1 MKRNRI
7 LAIGIALLLAVQL
20 LTPLACAAGTT
31 LKLTAPDKLPDVGQ
45 TFTVT
50 AELTGNTGLA
60 AVQLSLGYDDSVVEC
75 TGIENGALVAGM
87 LAASNPYA
95 TRDGVGAILAAA
107 TTTAVKTDGSLA
119 VFTFRVKAAGD
130 AKLTLADALL
140 SDIDGKALSLS
151 YSLPALIAQGSG
163 SDSGSGSGSDAEKPG
178 ADDKK
183 SDNDKKSEDDK
194 KSEEEQPA
202 DAAQEE
208 VRTGSFR
215 DVTSAHWA
223 FASVER
229 AAEMGLVT
237 GYSNGTFRPDT
248 AVTRAQ
254 FVLMLWRMC
263 GKPAAAK
270 AASFADA
277 SADWYQDALSWAV
290 EKGYVNGL
298 SGTRF
303 GPDAPITRQQAMAI
317 LFRLNG
323 GQSGTELTLTGI
335 YEQTFADSTTIAAWA
350 KDATWWAVYHELVS
364 GVGGQPHRAGG
375 QRVPRTDRGDPA
387 AVCGSIY
394 DNGGSGMKRRM
405 LALLL
410 AVLTLT
416 MLTAAAFAED
426 TEVLGVYNVTGPL
439 TVKNGTKDGGFYAG
453 ADTFELN
460 CTGLTGEY
468 SLVLL
473 LAGDSAVPTEG
484 NIQYIDQ
491 TSVKAG
497 KVTFT
502 LKPKALTEG
511 TYNVYISTTDKALDK
526 VASFK
531 YGEKPEYTLGDV
543 NGDGKVS
550 AYDASM
556 ILQHTVGLI
565 DLAGVAAAD
574 VNKDGKISA
583 YDASMILQ
591 YTVGLITLD

>member
-95 TRDGVGAILAAA
+95 TRGGVGAILAAA

-178 ADDKK
+178 T
-183 SDNDKKSEDDK
+183 DNKKSEDDK
-194 KSEEEQPA
+194 KSEDEDKPEDEEKPA
-202 DAAQEE
+202 DGAQEE
-208 VRTGSFR
+208 VKSGSFR
-215 DVTSAHWA
+215 DVTRGHWA

-229 AAEMGLVT
+229 AAELGLVT
-237 GYSNGTFRPDT
+237 GYSDGTFRPDT
-248 AVTRAQ
+248 PVTRAQ

-298 SGTRF
+298 SDTRF

-364 GVGGQPHRAGG
+364 GVGGSRIAPEANASRA
-375 QRVPRTDRGDPA
+375 QIA
-387 AVCGSIY
+387 AI
-394 DNGGSGMKRRM
+394 
-405 LALLL
+405 LLRY
-410 AVLTLT
+410 ADQYMT
-416 MLTAAAFAED
+416 MEEAA
-426 TEVLGVYNVTGPL
+426 
-439 TVKNGTKDGGFYAG
+439 
-453 ADTFELN
+453 
-460 CTGLTGEY
+460 
-468 SLVLL
+468 
-473 LAGDSAVPTEG
+473 
-484 NIQYIDQ
+484 
-491 TSVKAG
+491 
-497 KVTFT
+497 
-502 LKPKALTEG
+502 
-511 TYNVYISTTDKALDK
+511 
-526 VASFK
+526 
-531 YGEKPEYTLGDV
+531 
-543 NGDGKVS
+543 
-550 AYDASM
+550 
-556 ILQHTVGLI
+556 
-565 DLAGVAAAD
+565 
-574 VNKDGKISA
+574 
-583 YDASMILQ
+583 
-591 YTVGLITLD
+591 

>member
-95 TRDGVGAILAAA
+95 TRGGVGAILAAA

-140 SDIDGKALSLS
+140 SDTDGKALPLS

-178 ADDKK
+178 T
-183 SDNDKKSEDDK
+183 DNKKSEDDK
-194 KSEEEQPA
+194 KSEDEDKPEDEEKPA
-202 DAAQEE
+202 DGAQEE
-208 VRTGSFR
+208 VKSGSFR
-215 DVTSAHWA
+215 DVTSTHWA
-223 FASVER
+223 FAPVER
-229 AAEMGLVT
+229 AAELGLVT
-237 GYSNGTFRPDT
+237 GYSDGTFRPDA

-298 SGTRF
+298 SDTRF

-364 GVGGQPHRAGG
+364 GVGGSRIAPEANASRA
-375 QRVPRTDRGDPA
+375 QIA
-387 AVCGSIY
+387 AI
-394 DNGGSGMKRRM
+394 
-405 LALLL
+405 LLRY
-410 AVLTLT
+410 ADQFMT
-416 MLTAAAFAED
+416 MEEAA
-426 TEVLGVYNVTGPL
+426 
-439 TVKNGTKDGGFYAG
+439 
-453 ADTFELN
+453 
-460 CTGLTGEY
+460 
-468 SLVLL
+468 
-473 LAGDSAVPTEG
+473 
-484 NIQYIDQ
+484 
-491 TSVKAG
+491 
-497 KVTFT
+497 
-502 LKPKALTEG
+502 
-511 TYNVYISTTDKALDK
+511 
-526 VASFK
+526 
-531 YGEKPEYTLGDV
+531 
-543 NGDGKVS
+543 
-550 AYDASM
+550 
-556 ILQHTVGLI
+556 
-565 DLAGVAAAD
+565 
-574 VNKDGKISA
+574 
-583 YDASMILQ
+583 
-591 YTVGLITLD
+591 

>member
-140 SDIDGKALSLS
+140 SDTDGKALPLS

-178 ADDKK
+178 T
-183 SDNDKKSEDDK
+183 DNKKSEDDK
-194 KSEEEQPA
+194 KSEDEDKPEDEEKPA
-202 DAAQEE
+202 DGAQEE
-208 VRTGSFR
+208 VKSGSFR
-215 DVTSAHWA
+215 DVTRGHWA

-229 AAEMGLVT
+229 AAELGLVT
-237 GYSNGTFRPDT
+237 GYSDGTFRPDT
-248 AVTRAQ
+248 HVTRAQ

-298 SGTRF
+298 SDTRF

-335 YEQTFADSTTIAAWA
+335 YEQTFADSTTIASWA

-364 GVGGQPHRAGG
+364 GVGGSRIAPEANASRA
-375 QRVPRTDRGDPA
+375 QIA
-387 AVCGSIY
+387 AI
-394 DNGGSGMKRRM
+394 
-405 LALLL
+405 LLRY
-410 AVLTLT
+410 ADQFMT
-416 MLTAAAFAED
+416 MEEAA
-426 TEVLGVYNVTGPL
+426 
-439 TVKNGTKDGGFYAG
+439 
-453 ADTFELN
+453 
-460 CTGLTGEY
+460 
-468 SLVLL
+468 
-473 LAGDSAVPTEG
+473 
-484 NIQYIDQ
+484 
-491 TSVKAG
+491 
-497 KVTFT
+497 
-502 LKPKALTEG
+502 
-511 TYNVYISTTDKALDK
+511 
-526 VASFK
+526 
-531 YGEKPEYTLGDV
+531 
-543 NGDGKVS
+543 
-550 AYDASM
+550 
-556 ILQHTVGLI
+556 
-565 DLAGVAAAD
+565 
-574 VNKDGKISA
+574 
-583 YDASMILQ
+583 
-591 YTVGLITLD
+591 

>member
-75 TGIENGALVAGM
+75 TGIENGALIAGM

-95 TRDGVGAILAAA
+95 TRGGVGAILAAA

-178 ADDKK
+178 T
-183 SDNDKKSEDDK
+183 DNKKSEDDK
-194 KSEEEQPA
+194 KSEDEDKPEDEEKPA
-202 DAAQEE
+202 DGAQEE
-208 VRTGSFR
+208 VKSGSFR

-229 AAEMGLVT
+229 AAELGLVT
-237 GYSNGTFRPDT
+237 GYSDGTFRPDT
-248 AVTRAQ
+248 PVTRAQ

-290 EKGYVNGL
+290 ENGYVNGL
-298 SGTRF
+298 SDTRF
-303 GPDAPITRQQAMAI
+303 GPDAPITRQQATAI

-335 YEQTFADSTTIAAWA
+335 YEQTFADSTTIASWA

-364 GVGGQPHRAGG
+364 GVGGSRIAPEANASRA
-375 QRVPRTDRGDPA
+375 QIA
-387 AVCGSIY
+387 AI
-394 DNGGSGMKRRM
+394 
-405 LALLL
+405 LLRY
-410 AVLTLT
+410 ADQFMT
-416 MLTAAAFAED
+416 MEEAA
-426 TEVLGVYNVTGPL
+426 
-439 TVKNGTKDGGFYAG
+439 
-453 ADTFELN
+453 
-460 CTGLTGEY
+460 
-468 SLVLL
+468 
-473 LAGDSAVPTEG
+473 
-484 NIQYIDQ
+484 
-491 TSVKAG
+491 
-497 KVTFT
+497 
-502 LKPKALTEG
+502 
-511 TYNVYISTTDKALDK
+511 
-526 VASFK
+526 
-531 YGEKPEYTLGDV
+531 
-543 NGDGKVS
+543 
-550 AYDASM
+550 
-556 ILQHTVGLI
+556 
-565 DLAGVAAAD
+565 
-574 VNKDGKISA
+574 
-583 YDASMILQ
+583 
-591 YTVGLITLD
+591 

>member
-20 LTPLACAAGTT
+20 LTPLACAAGAT

-140 SDIDGKALSLS
+140 SDIDGKALPLS

-178 ADDKK
+178 T
-183 SDNDKKSEDDK
+183 DNKKSEDDK
-194 KSEEEQPA
+194 KSEDEDKPEDEEKPA
-202 DAAQEE
+202 DGAQEE
-208 VRTGSFR
+208 VKSGSFR

-229 AAEMGLVT
+229 AAELGLVT
-237 GYSNGTFRPDT
+237 GYSDGTFRPDA

-290 EKGYVNGL
+290 ENGYVNGL
-298 SGTRF
+298 SDTRF

-335 YEQTFADSTTIAAWA
+335 YEQTFADSTTIASWA

-364 GVGGQPHRAGG
+364 GVGGSRIAPEANASRA
-375 QRVPRTDRGDPA
+375 QIA
-387 AVCGSIY
+387 AI
-394 DNGGSGMKRRM
+394 
-405 LALLL
+405 LLRY
-410 AVLTLT
+410 ADQFMT
-416 MLTAAAFAED
+416 MEEAA
-426 TEVLGVYNVTGPL
+426 
-439 TVKNGTKDGGFYAG
+439 
-453 ADTFELN
+453 
-460 CTGLTGEY
+460 
-468 SLVLL
+468 
-473 LAGDSAVPTEG
+473 
-484 NIQYIDQ
+484 
-491 TSVKAG
+491 
-497 KVTFT
+497 
-502 LKPKALTEG
+502 
-511 TYNVYISTTDKALDK
+511 
-526 VASFK
+526 
-531 YGEKPEYTLGDV
+531 
-543 NGDGKVS
+543 
-550 AYDASM
+550 
-556 ILQHTVGLI
+556 
-565 DLAGVAAAD
+565 
-574 VNKDGKISA
+574 
-583 YDASMILQ
+583 
-591 YTVGLITLD
+591 

>member
-140 SDIDGKALSLS
+140 SDIDGKALPLS

-178 ADDKK
+178 T
-183 SDNDKKSEDDK
+183 DNKKSEDDK
-194 KSEEEQPA
+194 KSEDEDKPEDEEKPA
-202 DAAQEE
+202 DGAQEE
-208 VRTGSFR
+208 VKSGSFR
-215 DVTSAHWA
+215 DVTSTHWA
-223 FASVER
+223 FDSVER
-229 AAEMGLVT
+229 AAELGLVT
-237 GYSNGTFRPDT
+237 GYSDGTFRPDT
-248 AVTRAQ
+248 PVTRAQ

-298 SGTRF
+298 SDTRF

-335 YEQTFADSTTIAAWA
+335 YEQTFADSTTIASWA

-364 GVGGQPHRAGG
+364 GVGGSRIAPEANASRA
-375 QRVPRTDRGDPA
+375 QIA
-387 AVCGSIY
+387 AI
-394 DNGGSGMKRRM
+394 
-405 LALLL
+405 LLRY
-410 AVLTLT
+410 ADKFMT
-416 MLTAAAFAED
+416 MEEAA
-426 TEVLGVYNVTGPL
+426 
-439 TVKNGTKDGGFYAG
+439 
-453 ADTFELN
+453 
-460 CTGLTGEY
+460 
-468 SLVLL
+468 
-473 LAGDSAVPTEG
+473 
-484 NIQYIDQ
+484 
-491 TSVKAG
+491 
-497 KVTFT
+497 
-502 LKPKALTEG
+502 
-511 TYNVYISTTDKALDK
+511 
-526 VASFK
+526 
-531 YGEKPEYTLGDV
+531 
-543 NGDGKVS
+543 
-550 AYDASM
+550 
-556 ILQHTVGLI
+556 
-565 DLAGVAAAD
+565 
-574 VNKDGKISA
+574 
-583 YDASMILQ
+583 
-591 YTVGLITLD
+591 

>member
-20 LTPLACAAGTT
+20 LTPLACAADTT

-140 SDIDGKALSLS
+140 SDTDGKALPLS

-178 ADDKK
+178 T
-183 SDNDKKSEDDK
+183 DNKKSEDDK
-194 KSEEEQPA
+194 KSEDEDKPEDEEKPA
-202 DAAQEE
+202 DGAQEE
-208 VRTGSFR
+208 VKSGSFR
-215 DVTSAHWA
+215 DVTRGHWA

-229 AAEMGLVT
+229 AAELGLVT
-237 GYSNGTFRPDT
+237 GYSDGTFRPDT
-248 AVTRAQ
+248 PVTRAQ

-298 SGTRF
+298 SDTRF

-364 GVGGQPHRAGG
+364 GVGGSRIAPEANASRA
-375 QRVPRTDRGDPA
+375 QIA
-387 AVCGSIY
+387 AI
-394 DNGGSGMKRRM
+394 
-405 LALLL
+405 LLRY
-410 AVLTLT
+410 ADQFMT
-416 MLTAAAFAED
+416 MEEAA
-426 TEVLGVYNVTGPL
+426 
-439 TVKNGTKDGGFYAG
+439 
-453 ADTFELN
+453 
-460 CTGLTGEY
+460 
-468 SLVLL
+468 
-473 LAGDSAVPTEG
+473 
-484 NIQYIDQ
+484 
-491 TSVKAG
+491 
-497 KVTFT
+497 
-502 LKPKALTEG
+502 
-511 TYNVYISTTDKALDK
+511 
-526 VASFK
+526 
-531 YGEKPEYTLGDV
+531 
-543 NGDGKVS
+543 
-550 AYDASM
+550 
-556 ILQHTVGLI
+556 
-565 DLAGVAAAD
+565 
-574 VNKDGKISA
+574 
-583 YDASMILQ
+583 
-591 YTVGLITLD
+591 

>member
-60 AVQLSLGYDDSVVEC
+60 AVQISLGYDDSVVEC

-87 LAASNPYA
+87 LAASNPHA

-140 SDIDGKALSLS
+140 SDIDGKALPLS

-178 ADDKK
+178 TDH
-183 SDNDKKSEDDK
+183 KKSEDDK
-194 KSEEEQPA
+194 KSEDEDKPEDEEKPA
-202 DAAQEE
+202 DGAQEE
-208 VRTGSFR
+208 VKSGSFR

-229 AAEMGLVT
+229 AAELGLVT
-237 GYSNGTFRPDT
+237 GYSDGTFRPDA

-290 EKGYVNGL
+290 ENGYVNGL
-298 SGTRF
+298 SDTRF

-364 GVGGQPHRAGG
+364 GVGGSRIAPEANASRA
-375 QRVPRTDRGDPA
+375 QIA
-387 AVCGSIY
+387 AI
-394 DNGGSGMKRRM
+394 
-405 LALLL
+405 LLRY
-410 AVLTLT
+410 ADQFMT
-416 MLTAAAFAED
+416 MEEAA
-426 TEVLGVYNVTGPL
+426 
-439 TVKNGTKDGGFYAG
+439 
-453 ADTFELN
+453 
-460 CTGLTGEY
+460 
-468 SLVLL
+468 
-473 LAGDSAVPTEG
+473 
-484 NIQYIDQ
+484 
-491 TSVKAG
+491 
-497 KVTFT
+497 
-502 LKPKALTEG
+502 
-511 TYNVYISTTDKALDK
+511 
-526 VASFK
+526 
-531 YGEKPEYTLGDV
+531 
-543 NGDGKVS
+543 
-550 AYDASM
+550 
-556 ILQHTVGLI
+556 
-565 DLAGVAAAD
+565 
-574 VNKDGKISA
+574 
-583 YDASMILQ
+583 
-591 YTVGLITLD
+591 

>member
-60 AVQLSLGYDDSVVEC
+60 AVQIKLGYDDSVVEC

-87 LAASNPYA
+87 LAASNPHA

-107 TTTAVKTDGSLA
+107 ATTAVKTDGSLA

-178 ADDKK
+178 T
-183 SDNDKKSEDDK
+183 DNKKSEDDK
-194 KSEEEQPA
+194 KSEDEDKPEDEEKPA
-202 DAAQEE
+202 DGAQEE
-208 VRTGSFR
+208 VKSGSFR

-229 AAEMGLVT
+229 AAELGLVT
-237 GYSNGTFRPDT
+237 GYSDGTFRPDT
-248 AVTRAQ
+248 PVTRAQ

-298 SGTRF
+298 SDTRF

-335 YEQTFADSTTIAAWA
+335 YEQTFADSTAIASWA

-364 GVGGQPHRAGG
+364 GVGGSRIAPEANASRA
-375 QRVPRTDRGDPA
+375 QIA
-387 AVCGSIY
+387 AI
-394 DNGGSGMKRRM
+394 
-405 LALLL
+405 LLRY
-410 AVLTLT
+410 ADQFMT
-416 MLTAAAFAED
+416 MEEAA
-426 TEVLGVYNVTGPL
+426 
-439 TVKNGTKDGGFYAG
+439 
-453 ADTFELN
+453 
-460 CTGLTGEY
+460 
-468 SLVLL
+468 
-473 LAGDSAVPTEG
+473 
-484 NIQYIDQ
+484 
-491 TSVKAG
+491 
-497 KVTFT
+497 
-502 LKPKALTEG
+502 
-511 TYNVYISTTDKALDK
+511 
-526 VASFK
+526 
-531 YGEKPEYTLGDV
+531 
-543 NGDGKVS
+543 
-550 AYDASM
+550 
-556 ILQHTVGLI
+556 
-565 DLAGVAAAD
+565 
-574 VNKDGKISA
+574 
-583 YDASMILQ
+583 
-591 YTVGLITLD
+591 

>member
-1 MKRNRI
+1 MRRMKRNRI

-229 AAEMGLVT
+229 AAELGLVT
-237 GYSNGTFRPDT
+237 GYSDGTFRPDT
-248 AVTRAQ
+248 PVTRAQ

-298 SGTRF
+298 SDTRF

-364 GVGGQPHRAGG
+364 GVGGSRIAPEANASRA
-375 QRVPRTDRGDPA
+375 QIA
-387 AVCGSIY
+387 AI
-394 DNGGSGMKRRM
+394 
-405 LALLL
+405 LLRY
-410 AVLTLT
+410 ADQFMT
-416 MLTAAAFAED
+416 MEEAA
-426 TEVLGVYNVTGPL
+426 
-439 TVKNGTKDGGFYAG
+439 
-453 ADTFELN
+453 
-460 CTGLTGEY
+460 
-468 SLVLL
+468 
-473 LAGDSAVPTEG
+473 
-484 NIQYIDQ
+484 
-491 TSVKAG
+491 
-497 KVTFT
+497 
-502 LKPKALTEG
+502 
-511 TYNVYISTTDKALDK
+511 
-526 VASFK
+526 
-531 YGEKPEYTLGDV
+531 
-543 NGDGKVS
+543 
-550 AYDASM
+550 
-556 ILQHTVGLI
+556 
-565 DLAGVAAAD
+565 
-574 VNKDGKISA
+574 
-583 YDASMILQ
+583 
-591 YTVGLITLD
+591 

>member
-140 SDIDGKALSLS
+140 SDIDGKALPLS

-178 ADDKK
+178 T
-183 SDNDKKSEDDK
+183 DNKKSEDDK
-194 KSEEEQPA
+194 KSEDEDKPEDEEKPA
-202 DAAQEE
+202 DGAQEE
-208 VRTGSFR
+208 VKSGSFR
-215 DVTSAHWA
+215 DVTRGHWA
-223 FASVER
+223 LASVER
-229 AAEMGLVT
+229 AAELGLVT
-237 GYSNGTFRPDT
+237 GYSDGTFRPDT
-248 AVTRAQ
+248 PVTRAQ

-298 SGTRF
+298 SDTRF

-364 GVGGQPHRAGG
+364 GVGGSRIAPEANASRA
-375 QRVPRTDRGDPA
+375 QIA
-387 AVCGSIY
+387 AI
-394 DNGGSGMKRRM
+394 
-405 LALLL
+405 LLRY
-410 AVLTLT
+410 ADQFMT
-416 MLTAAAFAED
+416 MEEAA
-426 TEVLGVYNVTGPL
+426 
-439 TVKNGTKDGGFYAG
+439 
-453 ADTFELN
+453 
-460 CTGLTGEY
+460 
-468 SLVLL
+468 
-473 LAGDSAVPTEG
+473 
-484 NIQYIDQ
+484 
-491 TSVKAG
+491 
-497 KVTFT
+497 
-502 LKPKALTEG
+502 
-511 TYNVYISTTDKALDK
+511 
-526 VASFK
+526 
-531 YGEKPEYTLGDV
+531 
-543 NGDGKVS
+543 
-550 AYDASM
+550 
-556 ILQHTVGLI
+556 
-565 DLAGVAAAD
+565 
-574 VNKDGKISA
+574 
-583 YDASMILQ
+583 
-591 YTVGLITLD
+591 

>member
-45 TFTVT
+45 TFPVT

-87 LAASNPYA
+87 LAASNPHA

-140 SDIDGKALSLS
+140 SDIDGKALPLS

-178 ADDKK
+178 T
-183 SDNDKKSEDDK
+183 DNKKSEDDK
-194 KSEEEQPA
+194 KSEDEDKPEDEEKPA
-202 DAAQEE
+202 DGAQEE
-208 VRTGSFR
+208 VKSGSFR
-215 DVTSAHWA
+215 DVTSTHWA
-223 FASVER
+223 FDSVER
-229 AAEMGLVT
+229 AAELGLVT
-237 GYSNGTFRPDT
+237 GYSDGTFRPDT
-248 AVTRAQ
+248 HVTRAQ

-290 EKGYVNGL
+290 ENGYVNGL
-298 SGTRF
+298 SDTRF

-335 YEQTFADSTTIAAWA
+335 YEQTFADSTTIASWA

-364 GVGGQPHRAGG
+364 GVGGSRIAPEANASRA
-375 QRVPRTDRGDPA
+375 QIA
-387 AVCGSIY
+387 AI
-394 DNGGSGMKRRM
+394 
-405 LALLL
+405 LLRY
-410 AVLTLT
+410 ADQFMT
-416 MLTAAAFAED
+416 MEEAA
-426 TEVLGVYNVTGPL
+426 
-439 TVKNGTKDGGFYAG
+439 
-453 ADTFELN
+453 
-460 CTGLTGEY
+460 
-468 SLVLL
+468 
-473 LAGDSAVPTEG
+473 
-484 NIQYIDQ
+484 
-491 TSVKAG
+491 
-497 KVTFT
+497 
-502 LKPKALTEG
+502 
-511 TYNVYISTTDKALDK
+511 
-526 VASFK
+526 
-531 YGEKPEYTLGDV
+531 
-543 NGDGKVS
+543 
-550 AYDASM
+550 
-556 ILQHTVGLI
+556 
-565 DLAGVAAAD
+565 
-574 VNKDGKISA
+574 
-583 YDASMILQ
+583 
-591 YTVGLITLD
+591 

>member
-60 AVQLSLGYDDSVVEC
+60 AVQISLGYDDSVVEC

-87 LAASNPYA
+87 LAASNPHA

-140 SDIDGKALSLS
+140 SDIDGKALPLS

-178 ADDKK
+178 T
-183 SDNDKKSEDDK
+183 DNKKSEDDK
-194 KSEEEQPA
+194 KSGDEDKPEDEEKPA
-202 DAAQEE
+202 DGAQEE
-208 VRTGSFR
+208 VKSGSFR

-229 AAEMGLVT
+229 AAELGLVT
-237 GYSNGTFRPDT
+237 GYSDGTFRPDA

-290 EKGYVNGL
+290 ENGYVNGL
-298 SGTRF
+298 SDTRF

-364 GVGGQPHRAGG
+364 GVGGSRIAPEANASRA
-375 QRVPRTDRGDPA
+375 QIA
-387 AVCGSIY
+387 AI
-394 DNGGSGMKRRM
+394 
-405 LALLL
+405 LLRY
-410 AVLTLT
+410 ADQFMT
-416 MLTAAAFAED
+416 MEEAA
-426 TEVLGVYNVTGPL
+426 
-439 TVKNGTKDGGFYAG
+439 
-453 ADTFELN
+453 
-460 CTGLTGEY
+460 
-468 SLVLL
+468 
-473 LAGDSAVPTEG
+473 
-484 NIQYIDQ
+484 
-491 TSVKAG
+491 
-497 KVTFT
+497 
-502 LKPKALTEG
+502 
-511 TYNVYISTTDKALDK
+511 
-526 VASFK
+526 
-531 YGEKPEYTLGDV
+531 
-543 NGDGKVS
+543 
-550 AYDASM
+550 
-556 ILQHTVGLI
+556 
-565 DLAGVAAAD
+565 
-574 VNKDGKISA
+574 
-583 YDASMILQ
+583 
-591 YTVGLITLD
+591 

>member
-140 SDIDGKALSLS
+140 SDTDGKALPLS

-178 ADDKK
+178 T
-183 SDNDKKSEDDK
+183 DNKKSEDDK
-194 KSEEEQPA
+194 KSEDEDKPEDEEKPA
-202 DAAQEE
+202 DGAQEE
-208 VRTGSFR
+208 VKAGSFR

-229 AAEMGLVT
+229 AAELGLVT
-237 GYSNGTFRPDT
+237 GYSDGTFRPD
-248 AVTRAQ
+248 APVTRAQ

-290 EKGYVNGL
+290 ENGYVNGL
-298 SGTRF
+298 SDTRF

-335 YEQTFADSTTIAAWA
+335 YEQTFADSTTIASWA

-364 GVGGQPHRAGG
+364 GVGGSRIAPEANASRA
-375 QRVPRTDRGDPA
+375 QIA
-387 AVCGSIY
+387 AI
-394 DNGGSGMKRRM
+394 
-405 LALLL
+405 LLRY
-410 AVLTLT
+410 ADKFMT
-416 MLTAAAFAED
+416 MEEAA
-426 TEVLGVYNVTGPL
+426 
-439 TVKNGTKDGGFYAG
+439 
-453 ADTFELN
+453 
-460 CTGLTGEY
+460 
-468 SLVLL
+468 
-473 LAGDSAVPTEG
+473 
-484 NIQYIDQ
+484 
-491 TSVKAG
+491 
-497 KVTFT
+497 
-502 LKPKALTEG
+502 
-511 TYNVYISTTDKALDK
+511 
-526 VASFK
+526 
-531 YGEKPEYTLGDV
+531 
-543 NGDGKVS
+543 
-550 AYDASM
+550 
-556 ILQHTVGLI
+556 
-565 DLAGVAAAD
+565 
-574 VNKDGKISA
+574 
-583 YDASMILQ
+583 
-591 YTVGLITLD
+591 

>member
-95 TRDGVGAILAAA
+95 TRGGVGAILAAA

-140 SDIDGKALSLS
+140 SDIDGKALPLS

-178 ADDKK
+178 T
-183 SDNDKKSEDDK
+183 DNKKSEDDK
-194 KSEEEQPA
+194 KSEDEDKPEDEEKPA
-202 DAAQEE
+202 DGAQEE
-208 VRTGSFR
+208 VKSGSFR

-229 AAEMGLVT
+229 AAELGLVT
-237 GYSNGTFRPDT
+237 GYSDGTFRPDT
-248 AVTRAQ
+248 PVTRAQ

-298 SGTRF
+298 SDTRF

-364 GVGGQPHRAGG
+364 GVGGSRIAPEANASRA
-375 QRVPRTDRGDPA
+375 QIA
-387 AVCGSIY
+387 AI
-394 DNGGSGMKRRM
+394 
-405 LALLL
+405 LLRY
-410 AVLTLT
+410 ADQFMT
-416 MLTAAAFAED
+416 MEEAA
-426 TEVLGVYNVTGPL
+426 
-439 TVKNGTKDGGFYAG
+439 
-453 ADTFELN
+453 
-460 CTGLTGEY
+460 
-468 SLVLL
+468 
-473 LAGDSAVPTEG
+473 
-484 NIQYIDQ
+484 
-491 TSVKAG
+491 
-497 KVTFT
+497 
-502 LKPKALTEG
+502 
-511 TYNVYISTTDKALDK
+511 
-526 VASFK
+526 
-531 YGEKPEYTLGDV
+531 
-543 NGDGKVS
+543 
-550 AYDASM
+550 
-556 ILQHTVGLI
+556 
-565 DLAGVAAAD
+565 
-574 VNKDGKISA
+574 
-583 YDASMILQ
+583 
-591 YTVGLITLD
+591 

>member
-95 TRDGVGAILAAA
+95 TRGGVGAILAAA

-140 SDIDGKALSLS
+140 SDTDGKALPLS

-178 ADDKK
+178 T
-183 SDNDKKSEDDK
+183 DNKKSEDDK
-194 KSEEEQPA
+194 KSEDEDKPEDEEKPA
-202 DAAQEE
+202 DGAQEE
-208 VRTGSFR
+208 VKSGSFR

-229 AAEMGLVT
+229 AAELGLVT
-237 GYSNGTFRPDT
+237 GYSDGTFRPDT
-248 AVTRAQ
+248 PVTRAQ

-290 EKGYVNGL
+290 ENGYVNGL
-298 SGTRF
+298 SDTRF

-335 YEQTFADSTTIAAWA
+335 YEQTFADSTTIASWA

-364 GVGGQPHRAGG
+364 GVGGSRIAPEANASRA
-375 QRVPRTDRGDPA
+375 QIA
-387 AVCGSIY
+387 AI
-394 DNGGSGMKRRM
+394 
-405 LALLL
+405 LLRY
-410 AVLTLT
+410 ADQFMT
-416 MLTAAAFAED
+416 MEEAA
-426 TEVLGVYNVTGPL
+426 
-439 TVKNGTKDGGFYAG
+439 
-453 ADTFELN
+453 
-460 CTGLTGEY
+460 
-468 SLVLL
+468 
-473 LAGDSAVPTEG
+473 
-484 NIQYIDQ
+484 
-491 TSVKAG
+491 
-497 KVTFT
+497 
-502 LKPKALTEG
+502 
-511 TYNVYISTTDKALDK
+511 
-526 VASFK
+526 
-531 YGEKPEYTLGDV
+531 
-543 NGDGKVS
+543 
-550 AYDASM
+550 
-556 ILQHTVGLI
+556 
-565 DLAGVAAAD
+565 
-574 VNKDGKISA
+574 
-583 YDASMILQ
+583 
-591 YTVGLITLD
+591 

>member
-95 TRDGVGAILAAA
+95 TRGGVGAILAAA

-140 SDIDGKALSLS
+140 SDTDGKALSLS

-178 ADDKK
+178 T
-183 SDNDKKSEDDK
+183 DNKKSEDDK
-194 KSEEEQPA
+194 KSEDEDKPEDEEKPA
-202 DAAQEE
+202 DGAQEE
-208 VRTGSFR
+208 VKSGSFR

-229 AAEMGLVT
+229 AAELGLVT
-237 GYSNGTFRPDT
+237 GYSDGTFRPDT
-248 AVTRAQ
+248 PVTRAQ

-270 AASFADA
+270 AVSFADA
-277 SADWYQDALSWAV
+277 SADWYQDALSWAI

-298 SGTRF
+298 SDTRF

-335 YEQTFADSTTIAAWA
+335 YEQTFADSTTIASWA

-364 GVGGQPHRAGG
+364 GVGGSRIAPEANASRA
-375 QRVPRTDRGDPA
+375 QIA
-387 AVCGSIY
+387 AI
-394 DNGGSGMKRRM
+394 
-405 LALLL
+405 LLRY
-410 AVLTLT
+410 ADKFMT
-416 MLTAAAFAED
+416 MEEAA
-426 TEVLGVYNVTGPL
+426 
-439 TVKNGTKDGGFYAG
+439 
-453 ADTFELN
+453 
-460 CTGLTGEY
+460 
-468 SLVLL
+468 
-473 LAGDSAVPTEG
+473 
-484 NIQYIDQ
+484 
-491 TSVKAG
+491 
-497 KVTFT
+497 
-502 LKPKALTEG
+502 
-511 TYNVYISTTDKALDK
+511 
-526 VASFK
+526 
-531 YGEKPEYTLGDV
+531 
-543 NGDGKVS
+543 
-550 AYDASM
+550 
-556 ILQHTVGLI
+556 
-565 DLAGVAAAD
+565 
-574 VNKDGKISA
+574 
-583 YDASMILQ
+583 
-591 YTVGLITLD
+591 

>member
-20 LTPLACAAGTT
+20 LTPLACAAGAT

-95 TRDGVGAILAAA
+95 TRGGVGAILAAA

-151 YSLPALIAQGSG
+151 FSLPALIAQGSG

-178 ADDKK
+178 T
-183 SDNDKKSEDDK
+183 DNKKSEDDK
-194 KSEEEQPA
+194 KSEDEDKPEDEEKPA
-202 DAAQEE
+202 DGAQEE
-208 VRTGSFR
+208 VKSGSFR

-229 AAEMGLVT
+229 AAELGLVT
-237 GYSNGTFRPDT
+237 GYSDGTFRPDT
-248 AVTRAQ
+248 HVTRAQ

-298 SGTRF
+298 SDTRF

-364 GVGGQPHRAGG
+364 GVGGSRIAPEANASRA
-375 QRVPRTDRGDPA
+375 QIA
-387 AVCGSIY
+387 AI
-394 DNGGSGMKRRM
+394 
-405 LALLL
+405 LLRY
-410 AVLTLT
+410 ADQFMT
-416 MLTAAAFAED
+416 MEEAA
-426 TEVLGVYNVTGPL
+426 
-439 TVKNGTKDGGFYAG
+439 
-453 ADTFELN
+453 
-460 CTGLTGEY
+460 
-468 SLVLL
+468 
-473 LAGDSAVPTEG
+473 
-484 NIQYIDQ
+484 
-491 TSVKAG
+491 
-497 KVTFT
+497 
-502 LKPKALTEG
+502 
-511 TYNVYISTTDKALDK
+511 
-526 VASFK
+526 
-531 YGEKPEYTLGDV
+531 
-543 NGDGKVS
+543 
-550 AYDASM
+550 
-556 ILQHTVGLI
+556 
-565 DLAGVAAAD
+565 
-574 VNKDGKISA
+574 
-583 YDASMILQ
+583 
-591 YTVGLITLD
+591 

>member
-87 LAASNPYA
+87 LAVSNPYA
-95 TRDGVGAILAAA
+95 TRGGVGAILAAA

-140 SDIDGKALSLS
+140 SDIDGKALPLS
-151 YSLPALIAQGSG
+151 YSLPALITQGSG

-178 ADDKK
+178 T
-183 SDNDKKSEDDK
+183 DNKKSEDDK
-194 KSEEEQPA
+194 KSEDEDKPEDEEKPA
-202 DAAQEE
+202 DGAQEE
-208 VRTGSFR
+208 VKSGSFR
-215 DVTSAHWA
+215 DVTSTHWA
-223 FASVER
+223 FDSVER
-229 AAEMGLVT
+229 AAELGLVT
-237 GYSNGTFRPDT
+237 GYSDGTFRPDT
-248 AVTRAQ
+248 PVTRAQ

-298 SGTRF
+298 SDTRF

-335 YEQTFADSTTIAAWA
+335 YEQTFADSTTIASWA

-364 GVGGQPHRAGG
+364 GVGGSRIAPEANASRA
-375 QRVPRTDRGDPA
+375 QIA
-387 AVCGSIY
+387 AI
-394 DNGGSGMKRRM
+394 
-405 LALLL
+405 LLRY
-410 AVLTLT
+410 ADKFMT
-416 MLTAAAFAED
+416 MEEAA
-426 TEVLGVYNVTGPL
+426 
-439 TVKNGTKDGGFYAG
+439 
-453 ADTFELN
+453 
-460 CTGLTGEY
+460 
-468 SLVLL
+468 
-473 LAGDSAVPTEG
+473 
-484 NIQYIDQ
+484 
-491 TSVKAG
+491 
-497 KVTFT
+497 
-502 LKPKALTEG
+502 
-511 TYNVYISTTDKALDK
+511 
-526 VASFK
+526 
-531 YGEKPEYTLGDV
+531 
-543 NGDGKVS
+543 
-550 AYDASM
+550 
-556 ILQHTVGLI
+556 
-565 DLAGVAAAD
+565 
-574 VNKDGKISA
+574 
-583 YDASMILQ
+583 
-591 YTVGLITLD
+591 

>member
-60 AVQLSLGYDDSVVEC
+60 AVQLSLSYDDSVVEC

-95 TRDGVGAILAAA
+95 TRGGVGAILAAA

-178 ADDKK
+178 TDNKK
-183 SDNDKKSEDDK
+183 PEDDK
-194 KSEEEQPA
+194 KSEDEDKPEDEEKPA
-202 DAAQEE
+202 DGAQEE
-208 VRTGSFR
+208 VKSGSFR

-223 FASVER
+223 STSVER
-229 AAEMGLVT
+229 AAELGLVT
-237 GYSNGTFRPDT
+237 GYSDGTFRPDT
-248 AVTRAQ
+248 PVTRAQ

-263 GKPAAAK
+263 GKPTAAK

-298 SGTRF
+298 SDTRF

-335 YEQTFADSTTIAAWA
+335 YEQTFADSTTIASWA

-364 GVGGQPHRAGG
+364 GVGGSRIAPEANASRA
-375 QRVPRTDRGDPA
+375 QIA
-387 AVCGSIY
+387 AI
-394 DNGGSGMKRRM
+394 
-405 LALLL
+405 LLRY
-410 AVLTLT
+410 ADQFMT
-416 MLTAAAFAED
+416 MEEAA
-426 TEVLGVYNVTGPL
+426 
-439 TVKNGTKDGGFYAG
+439 
-453 ADTFELN
+453 
-460 CTGLTGEY
+460 
-468 SLVLL
+468 
-473 LAGDSAVPTEG
+473 
-484 NIQYIDQ
+484 
-491 TSVKAG
+491 
-497 KVTFT
+497 
-502 LKPKALTEG
+502 
-511 TYNVYISTTDKALDK
+511 
-526 VASFK
+526 
-531 YGEKPEYTLGDV
+531 
-543 NGDGKVS
+543 
-550 AYDASM
+550 
-556 ILQHTVGLI
+556 
-565 DLAGVAAAD
+565 
-574 VNKDGKISA
+574 
-583 YDASMILQ
+583 
-591 YTVGLITLD
+591 

>member
-20 LTPLACAAGTT
+20 LTPLACAAGAT

-95 TRDGVGAILAAA
+95 TRGGVGAILAAA

-140 SDIDGKALSLS
+140 SDTDGKALPLS

-178 ADDKK
+178 T
-183 SDNDKKSEDDK
+183 DNKKSEDDK
-194 KSEEEQPA
+194 KSEDEDKPEDEEKPA
-202 DAAQEE
+202 DGAQEE
-208 VRTGSFR
+208 VKSGSFR

-237 GYSNGTFRPDT
+237 GYSDGTFRPDA

-298 SGTRF
+298 SDTRF

-335 YEQTFADSTTIAAWA
+335 YEQTFADSTTIASWA

-364 GVGGQPHRAGG
+364 GVGGSRIAPEANASRA
-375 QRVPRTDRGDPA
+375 QIA
-387 AVCGSIY
+387 AI
-394 DNGGSGMKRRM
+394 
-405 LALLL
+405 LLRY
-410 AVLTLT
+410 ADQFMT
-416 MLTAAAFAED
+416 MEEAA
-426 TEVLGVYNVTGPL
+426 
-439 TVKNGTKDGGFYAG
+439 
-453 ADTFELN
+453 
-460 CTGLTGEY
+460 
-468 SLVLL
+468 
-473 LAGDSAVPTEG
+473 
-484 NIQYIDQ
+484 
-491 TSVKAG
+491 
-497 KVTFT
+497 
-502 LKPKALTEG
+502 
-511 TYNVYISTTDKALDK
+511 
-526 VASFK
+526 
-531 YGEKPEYTLGDV
+531 
-543 NGDGKVS
+543 
-550 AYDASM
+550 
-556 ILQHTVGLI
+556 
-565 DLAGVAAAD
+565 
-574 VNKDGKISA
+574 
-583 YDASMILQ
+583 
-591 YTVGLITLD
+591 

>member
-75 TGIENGALVAGM
+75 TGIENGALIAGM

-95 TRDGVGAILAAA
+95 TRGGVGAILAAA

-163 SDSGSGSGSDAEKPG
+163 SDSGSGSGSDTEKPG
-178 ADDKK
+178 T
-183 SDNDKKSEDDK
+183 DNKKSEDDK
-194 KSEEEQPA
+194 KSEDEDKPEDEEKPA
-202 DAAQEE
+202 DGAQEE
-208 VRTGSFR
+208 VKSGSFR

-229 AAEMGLVT
+229 AAELGLVT
-237 GYSNGTFRPDT
+237 GYSDGTFRPDT
-248 AVTRAQ
+248 PVTRAQ

-290 EKGYVNGL
+290 ENGYVNGL
-298 SGTRF
+298 SDTRF
-303 GPDAPITRQQAMAI
+303 GPDAPITRQQATAI

-335 YEQTFADSTTIAAWA
+335 YEQTFADSTTIASWA

-364 GVGGQPHRAGG
+364 GVGGSRIAPEANASRA
-375 QRVPRTDRGDPA
+375 QIA
-387 AVCGSIY
+387 AI
-394 DNGGSGMKRRM
+394 
-405 LALLL
+405 LLRY
-410 AVLTLT
+410 ADQFMT
-416 MLTAAAFAED
+416 MEEAA
-426 TEVLGVYNVTGPL
+426 
-439 TVKNGTKDGGFYAG
+439 
-453 ADTFELN
+453 
-460 CTGLTGEY
+460 
-468 SLVLL
+468 
-473 LAGDSAVPTEG
+473 
-484 NIQYIDQ
+484 
-491 TSVKAG
+491 
-497 KVTFT
+497 
-502 LKPKALTEG
+502 
-511 TYNVYISTTDKALDK
+511 
-526 VASFK
+526 
-531 YGEKPEYTLGDV
+531 
-543 NGDGKVS
+543 
-550 AYDASM
+550 
-556 ILQHTVGLI
+556 
-565 DLAGVAAAD
+565 
-574 VNKDGKISA
+574 
-583 YDASMILQ
+583 
-591 YTVGLITLD
+591 

>member
-95 TRDGVGAILAAA
+95 TRGGVGAILAAA

-178 ADDKK
+178 T
-183 SDNDKKSEDDK
+183 DNKKSEDDK
-194 KSEEEQPA
+194 KSEDEDKPEDEEKPA
-202 DAAQEE
+202 DGAQEE
-208 VRTGSFR
+208 VKSGSFR

-229 AAEMGLVT
+229 AAELGLVT
-237 GYSNGTFRPDT
+237 GYSDGTFRPDT
-248 AVTRAQ
+248 PVTRAQ

-290 EKGYVNGL
+290 ENGYVNGL
-298 SGTRF
+298 SDTRF

-335 YEQTFADSTTIAAWA
+335 YEQTFADSTTIASWA

-364 GVGGQPHRAGG
+364 GVGGSRIAPEANASRA
-375 QRVPRTDRGDPA
+375 QIA
-387 AVCGSIY
+387 AI
-394 DNGGSGMKRRM
+394 
-405 LALLL
+405 LLRY
-410 AVLTLT
+410 ADKFMT
-416 MLTAAAFAED
+416 MEEAA
-426 TEVLGVYNVTGPL
+426 
-439 TVKNGTKDGGFYAG
+439 
-453 ADTFELN
+453 
-460 CTGLTGEY
+460 
-468 SLVLL
+468 
-473 LAGDSAVPTEG
+473 
-484 NIQYIDQ
+484 
-491 TSVKAG
+491 
-497 KVTFT
+497 
-502 LKPKALTEG
+502 
-511 TYNVYISTTDKALDK
+511 
-526 VASFK
+526 
-531 YGEKPEYTLGDV
+531 
-543 NGDGKVS
+543 
-550 AYDASM
+550 
-556 ILQHTVGLI
+556 
-565 DLAGVAAAD
+565 
-574 VNKDGKISA
+574 
-583 YDASMILQ
+583 
-591 YTVGLITLD
+591 

>member
-290 EKGYVNGL
+290 EKGYVKGL

-364 GVGGQPHRAGG
+364 GVGGSRIAPEANASRA
-375 QRVPRTDRGDPA
+375 QIA
-387 AVCGSIY
+387 AI
-394 DNGGSGMKRRM
+394 
-405 LALLL
+405 LLRY
-410 AVLTLT
+410 ADQFMT
-416 MLTAAAFAED
+416 MEEAA
-426 TEVLGVYNVTGPL
+426 
-439 TVKNGTKDGGFYAG
+439 
-453 ADTFELN
+453 
-460 CTGLTGEY
+460 
-468 SLVLL
+468 
-473 LAGDSAVPTEG
+473 
-484 NIQYIDQ
+484 
-491 TSVKAG
+491 
-497 KVTFT
+497 
-502 LKPKALTEG
+502 
-511 TYNVYISTTDKALDK
+511 
-526 VASFK
+526 
-531 YGEKPEYTLGDV
+531 
-543 NGDGKVS
+543 
-550 AYDASM
+550 
-556 ILQHTVGLI
+556 
-565 DLAGVAAAD
+565 
-574 VNKDGKISA
+574 
-583 YDASMILQ
+583 
-591 YTVGLITLD
+591 

>member
-1 MKRNRI
+1 MRRMKRNRI

-95 TRDGVGAILAAA
+95 TRGGVGAILAAA

-140 SDIDGKALSLS
+140 SDTDGKALPLS

-178 ADDKK
+178 T
-183 SDNDKKSEDDK
+183 DNKKSEDDK
-194 KSEEEQPA
+194 KSEDEDKPEDEEKPA
-202 DAAQEE
+202 DGAQEE
-208 VRTGSFR
+208 VKSGSFR

-229 AAEMGLVT
+229 AAELGLVT
-237 GYSNGTFRPDT
+237 GYSDGTFRPDT
-248 AVTRAQ
+248 PVTRAQ

-298 SGTRF
+298 SDTRF

-335 YEQTFADSTTIAAWA
+335 YEQTFADSTTIASWA

-364 GVGGQPHRAGG
+364 GVGGSRIAPEANASRA
-375 QRVPRTDRGDPA
+375 QIA
-387 AVCGSIY
+387 AI
-394 DNGGSGMKRRM
+394 
-405 LALLL
+405 LLRY
-410 AVLTLT
+410 ADQFMT
-416 MLTAAAFAED
+416 MEEAA
-426 TEVLGVYNVTGPL
+426 
-439 TVKNGTKDGGFYAG
+439 
-453 ADTFELN
+453 
-460 CTGLTGEY
+460 
-468 SLVLL
+468 
-473 LAGDSAVPTEG
+473 
-484 NIQYIDQ
+484 
-491 TSVKAG
+491 
-497 KVTFT
+497 
-502 LKPKALTEG
+502 
-511 TYNVYISTTDKALDK
+511 
-526 VASFK
+526 
-531 YGEKPEYTLGDV
+531 
-543 NGDGKVS
+543 
-550 AYDASM
+550 
-556 ILQHTVGLI
+556 
-565 DLAGVAAAD
+565 
-574 VNKDGKISA
+574 
-583 YDASMILQ
+583 
-591 YTVGLITLD
+591 

>member
-178 ADDKK
+178 T
-183 SDNDKKSEDDK
+183 DNKKSEDDK
-194 KSEEEQPA
+194 KSEDEDKPEDEEKPA
-202 DAAQEE
+202 DGAQEE
-208 VRTGSFR
+208 VKSGSFR

-229 AAEMGLVT
+229 AAELGLVT
-237 GYSNGTFRPDT
+237 GYSDGIFRPDT
-248 AVTRAQ
+248 PVTRAQ

-290 EKGYVNGL
+290 ENGYVNGL
-298 SGTRF
+298 SDTRF

-364 GVGGQPHRAGG
+364 GVGGSRIAPEANASRA
-375 QRVPRTDRGDPA
+375 QIA
-387 AVCGSIY
+387 AI
-394 DNGGSGMKRRM
+394 
-405 LALLL
+405 LLRY
-410 AVLTLT
+410 ADQFMT
-416 MLTAAAFAED
+416 MEEAA
-426 TEVLGVYNVTGPL
+426 
-439 TVKNGTKDGGFYAG
+439 
-453 ADTFELN
+453 
-460 CTGLTGEY
+460 
-468 SLVLL
+468 
-473 LAGDSAVPTEG
+473 
-484 NIQYIDQ
+484 
-491 TSVKAG
+491 
-497 KVTFT
+497 
-502 LKPKALTEG
+502 
-511 TYNVYISTTDKALDK
+511 
-526 VASFK
+526 
-531 YGEKPEYTLGDV
+531 
-543 NGDGKVS
+543 
-550 AYDASM
+550 
-556 ILQHTVGLI
+556 
-565 DLAGVAAAD
+565 
-574 VNKDGKISA
+574 
-583 YDASMILQ
+583 
-591 YTVGLITLD
+591 

>member
-20 LTPLACAAGTT
+20 LTPLACAAGAT

-140 SDIDGKALSLS
+140 SDTDGKALPLS

-178 ADDKK
+178 T
-183 SDNDKKSEDDK
+183 DNKKSEDDK
-194 KSEEEQPA
+194 KSEDEDKPEDEEKPA
-202 DAAQEE
+202 DGAQEE
-208 VRTGSFR
+208 VKSGSFR

-229 AAEMGLVT
+229 AAELGLVT
-237 GYSNGTFRPDT
+237 GYSDGTFRPDT

-290 EKGYVNGL
+290 ENGYVNGL
-298 SGTRF
+298 SDTRF

-335 YEQTFADSTTIAAWA
+335 YEQTFADSTTIASWA

-364 GVGGQPHRAGG
+364 GVGGSRIAPEANASRA
-375 QRVPRTDRGDPA
+375 QIA
-387 AVCGSIY
+387 AI
-394 DNGGSGMKRRM
+394 
-405 LALLL
+405 LLRY
-410 AVLTLT
+410 ADQFMT
-416 MLTAAAFAED
+416 MEEAA
-426 TEVLGVYNVTGPL
+426 
-439 TVKNGTKDGGFYAG
+439 
-453 ADTFELN
+453 
-460 CTGLTGEY
+460 
-468 SLVLL
+468 
-473 LAGDSAVPTEG
+473 
-484 NIQYIDQ
+484 
-491 TSVKAG
+491 
-497 KVTFT
+497 
-502 LKPKALTEG
+502 
-511 TYNVYISTTDKALDK
+511 
-526 VASFK
+526 
-531 YGEKPEYTLGDV
+531 
-543 NGDGKVS
+543 
-550 AYDASM
+550 
-556 ILQHTVGLI
+556 
-565 DLAGVAAAD
+565 
-574 VNKDGKISA
+574 
-583 YDASMILQ
+583 
-591 YTVGLITLD
+591 

>member
-95 TRDGVGAILAAA
+95 TRGGVGAILAAA

-140 SDIDGKALSLS
+140 SDTDGKALPLS

-178 ADDKK
+178 T
-183 SDNDKKSEDDK
+183 DNKKSEDDK
-194 KSEEEQPA
+194 KSEDEDKPEDEEKPA
-202 DAAQEE
+202 DGAQEE
-208 VRTGSFR
+208 VKSGSFR
-215 DVTSAHWA
+215 DVTSTHWA

-229 AAEMGLVT
+229 AAELGLVT
-237 GYSNGTFRPDT
+237 GYSDGTFRPDT
-248 AVTRAQ
+248 HVTRAQ

-298 SGTRF
+298 SDTRF

-335 YEQTFADSTTIAAWA
+335 YEQTFADSTTIASWA
-350 KDATWWAVYHELVS
+350 KDATWWADYHELVS
-364 GVGGQPHRAGG
+364 GVGGSRIAPEANASRA
-375 QRVPRTDRGDPA
+375 QIA
-387 AVCGSIY
+387 AI
-394 DNGGSGMKRRM
+394 
-405 LALLL
+405 LLRY
-410 AVLTLT
+410 ADQFMT
-416 MLTAAAFAED
+416 MEEAA
-426 TEVLGVYNVTGPL
+426 
-439 TVKNGTKDGGFYAG
+439 
-453 ADTFELN
+453 
-460 CTGLTGEY
+460 
-468 SLVLL
+468 
-473 LAGDSAVPTEG
+473 
-484 NIQYIDQ
+484 
-491 TSVKAG
+491 
-497 KVTFT
+497 
-502 LKPKALTEG
+502 
-511 TYNVYISTTDKALDK
+511 
-526 VASFK
+526 
-531 YGEKPEYTLGDV
+531 
-543 NGDGKVS
+543 
-550 AYDASM
+550 
-556 ILQHTVGLI
+556 
-565 DLAGVAAAD
+565 
-574 VNKDGKISA
+574 
-583 YDASMILQ
+583 
-591 YTVGLITLD
+591 

>member
-20 LTPLACAAGTT
+20 LTPLACAAGAT

-178 ADDKK
+178 T
-183 SDNDKKSEDDK
+183 DNKKSEDDK
-194 KSEEEQPA
+194 KSEDEDKPEDEEKPA
-202 DAAQEE
+202 DGAQEE
-208 VRTGSFR
+208 VKSGSFR
-215 DVTSAHWA
+215 DVTSTHWA

-229 AAEMGLVT
+229 AAELGLVT
-237 GYSNGTFRPDT
+237 GYSDGTFRPDT
-248 AVTRAQ
+248 PVTRAQ

-298 SGTRF
+298 SDTRF

-335 YEQTFADSTTIAAWA
+335 YEQTFADSTTIASWA

-364 GVGGQPHRAGG
+364 GVGGSRIAPEANASRA
-375 QRVPRTDRGDPA
+375 QIA
-387 AVCGSIY
+387 AI
-394 DNGGSGMKRRM
+394 
-405 LALLL
+405 LLRY
-410 AVLTLT
+410 ADQFMT
-416 MLTAAAFAED
+416 MEEAA
-426 TEVLGVYNVTGPL
+426 
-439 TVKNGTKDGGFYAG
+439 
-453 ADTFELN
+453 
-460 CTGLTGEY
+460 
-468 SLVLL
+468 
-473 LAGDSAVPTEG
+473 
-484 NIQYIDQ
+484 
-491 TSVKAG
+491 
-497 KVTFT
+497 
-502 LKPKALTEG
+502 
-511 TYNVYISTTDKALDK
+511 
-526 VASFK
+526 
-531 YGEKPEYTLGDV
+531 
-543 NGDGKVS
+543 
-550 AYDASM
+550 
-556 ILQHTVGLI
+556 
-565 DLAGVAAAD
+565 
-574 VNKDGKISA
+574 
-583 YDASMILQ
+583 
-591 YTVGLITLD
+591 

>member
-130 AKLTLADALL
+130 AKLTLAVALL
-140 SDIDGKALSLS
+140 SDTDGKALPLS

-178 ADDKK
+178 T
-183 SDNDKKSEDDK
+183 DNKKSEDDK
-194 KSEEEQPA
+194 KSEDEDKPEDEEKPA
-202 DAAQEE
+202 DGAQEE
-208 VRTGSFR
+208 VKSGSFR
-215 DVTSAHWA
+215 DVTRGHWA

-229 AAEMGLVT
+229 AAELGLVT
-237 GYSNGTFRPDT
+237 GYSDGTFRPDT
-248 AVTRAQ
+248 PVTRAQ

-298 SGTRF
+298 SDTRF

-335 YEQTFADSTTIAAWA
+335 YEQTFADSTTIASWA

-364 GVGGQPHRAGG
+364 GVGGSRIAPEANASRA
-375 QRVPRTDRGDPA
+375 QIA
-387 AVCGSIY
+387 AI
-394 DNGGSGMKRRM
+394 
-405 LALLL
+405 LLRY
-410 AVLTLT
+410 ADQFMT
-416 MLTAAAFAED
+416 MEEAA
-426 TEVLGVYNVTGPL
+426 
-439 TVKNGTKDGGFYAG
+439 
-453 ADTFELN
+453 
-460 CTGLTGEY
+460 
-468 SLVLL
+468 
-473 LAGDSAVPTEG
+473 
-484 NIQYIDQ
+484 
-491 TSVKAG
+491 
-497 KVTFT
+497 
-502 LKPKALTEG
+502 
-511 TYNVYISTTDKALDK
+511 
-526 VASFK
+526 
-531 YGEKPEYTLGDV
+531 
-543 NGDGKVS
+543 
-550 AYDASM
+550 
-556 ILQHTVGLI
+556 
-565 DLAGVAAAD
+565 
-574 VNKDGKISA
+574 
-583 YDASMILQ
+583 
-591 YTVGLITLD
+591 

>member
-75 TGIENGALVAGM
+75 TGIENGALIAGM

-140 SDIDGKALSLS
+140 SDTDGKALPLS

-178 ADDKK
+178 T
-183 SDNDKKSEDDK
+183 DNKKSEDDK
-194 KSEEEQPA
+194 KSEDEDKPEDEEKPA
-202 DAAQEE
+202 DGAQEE
-208 VRTGSFR
+208 VKSGSFR
-215 DVTSAHWA
+215 DVTSTHWA

-229 AAEMGLVT
+229 AAELGLVT
-237 GYSNGTFRPDT
+237 GYSDGTFRPDT
-248 AVTRAQ
+248 PVTRAQ

-290 EKGYVNGL
+290 ENGYVNGL
-298 SGTRF
+298 SDTRF

-335 YEQTFADSTTIAAWA
+335 YEQTFADSTTIASWA

-364 GVGGQPHRAGG
+364 GVGGSRIAPEANASRA
-375 QRVPRTDRGDPA
+375 QIA
-387 AVCGSIY
+387 AI
-394 DNGGSGMKRRM
+394 
-405 LALLL
+405 LLRY
-410 AVLTLT
+410 ADQFMT
-416 MLTAAAFAED
+416 MEEAA
-426 TEVLGVYNVTGPL
+426 
-439 TVKNGTKDGGFYAG
+439 
-453 ADTFELN
+453 
-460 CTGLTGEY
+460 
-468 SLVLL
+468 
-473 LAGDSAVPTEG
+473 
-484 NIQYIDQ
+484 
-491 TSVKAG
+491 
-497 KVTFT
+497 
-502 LKPKALTEG
+502 
-511 TYNVYISTTDKALDK
+511 
-526 VASFK
+526 
-531 YGEKPEYTLGDV
+531 
-543 NGDGKVS
+543 
-550 AYDASM
+550 
-556 ILQHTVGLI
+556 
-565 DLAGVAAAD
+565 
-574 VNKDGKISA
+574 
-583 YDASMILQ
+583 
-591 YTVGLITLD
+591 

>member
-60 AVQLSLGYDDSVVEC
+60 AVQISLGYDDSVVEC

-140 SDIDGKALSLS
+140 SDTDGKALPLS

-178 ADDKK
+178 T
-183 SDNDKKSEDDK
+183 DNKKSEDDK
-194 KSEEEQPA
+194 KSEDEDKPEDEEKPA
-202 DAAQEE
+202 DGAQEE
-208 VRTGSFR
+208 VKSGSFR
-215 DVTSAHWA
+215 DVTRGHWA

-229 AAEMGLVT
+229 AAELGLVT
-237 GYSNGTFRPDT
+237 GYSDGTFRPDT
-248 AVTRAQ
+248 PVTRAQ

-298 SGTRF
+298 SDTRF

-335 YEQTFADSTTIAAWA
+335 YEQTFADSTTIASWA

-364 GVGGQPHRAGG
+364 GVGGSRIAPEANASRA
-375 QRVPRTDRGDPA
+375 QIA
-387 AVCGSIY
+387 AI
-394 DNGGSGMKRRM
+394 
-405 LALLL
+405 LLRY
-410 AVLTLT
+410 ADQFMT
-416 MLTAAAFAED
+416 MEEAA
-426 TEVLGVYNVTGPL
+426 
-439 TVKNGTKDGGFYAG
+439 
-453 ADTFELN
+453 
-460 CTGLTGEY
+460 
-468 SLVLL
+468 
-473 LAGDSAVPTEG
+473 
-484 NIQYIDQ
+484 
-491 TSVKAG
+491 
-497 KVTFT
+497 
-502 LKPKALTEG
+502 
-511 TYNVYISTTDKALDK
+511 
-526 VASFK
+526 
-531 YGEKPEYTLGDV
+531 
-543 NGDGKVS
+543 
-550 AYDASM
+550 
-556 ILQHTVGLI
+556 
-565 DLAGVAAAD
+565 
-574 VNKDGKISA
+574 
-583 YDASMILQ
+583 
-591 YTVGLITLD
+591 

>member
-45 TFTVT
+45 TFPVT

-87 LAASNPYA
+87 LAASNPHA
-95 TRDGVGAILAAA
+95 TRGGVGAILAAA

-178 ADDKK
+178 T
-183 SDNDKKSEDDK
+183 DNKKSEDDK
-194 KSEEEQPA
+194 KSEDEDKPEDEEKPA
-202 DAAQEE
+202 DGAQEE
-208 VRTGSFR
+208 VKSGSFR
-215 DVTSAHWA
+215 DVTSTHWA

-229 AAEMGLVT
+229 AAELGLVT
-237 GYSNGTFRPDT
+237 GYSDGTFRPDT
-248 AVTRAQ
+248 PVTRAQ

-298 SGTRF
+298 SDTRF

-335 YEQTFADSTTIAAWA
+335 YEQTFADSTTIASWA

-364 GVGGQPHRAGG
+364 GVGGSRIAPEANASRA
-375 QRVPRTDRGDPA
+375 QIA
-387 AVCGSIY
+387 AI
-394 DNGGSGMKRRM
+394 
-405 LALLL
+405 LLRY
-410 AVLTLT
+410 ADQFMT
-416 MLTAAAFAED
+416 MEEAA
-426 TEVLGVYNVTGPL
+426 
-439 TVKNGTKDGGFYAG
+439 
-453 ADTFELN
+453 
-460 CTGLTGEY
+460 
-468 SLVLL
+468 
-473 LAGDSAVPTEG
+473 
-484 NIQYIDQ
+484 
-491 TSVKAG
+491 
-497 KVTFT
+497 
-502 LKPKALTEG
+502 
-511 TYNVYISTTDKALDK
+511 
-526 VASFK
+526 
-531 YGEKPEYTLGDV
+531 
-543 NGDGKVS
+543 
-550 AYDASM
+550 
-556 ILQHTVGLI
+556 
-565 DLAGVAAAD
+565 
-574 VNKDGKISA
+574 
-583 YDASMILQ
+583 
-591 YTVGLITLD
+591 

>member
-140 SDIDGKALSLS
+140 SDTDGKALPLS
-151 YSLPALIAQGSG
+151 YSLPALIVQGSG

-178 ADDKK
+178 T
-183 SDNDKKSEDDK
+183 DNKKSEDDK
-194 KSEEEQPA
+194 KSEDEDKPEDEEKPA
-202 DAAQEE
+202 DGAQEE
-208 VRTGSFR
+208 VKAGSFR
-215 DVTSAHWA
+215 DVTSTHWA

-229 AAEMGLVT
+229 AAELGLVT
-237 GYSNGTFRPDT
+237 GYSDGTFRPDT

-290 EKGYVNGL
+290 ENGYVNGL
-298 SGTRF
+298 SDTRF

-335 YEQTFADSTTIAAWA
+335 YEQTFADSTTIASWA

-364 GVGGQPHRAGG
+364 GVGGSRIAPEANASRA
-375 QRVPRTDRGDPA
+375 QIA
-387 AVCGSIY
+387 AI
-394 DNGGSGMKRRM
+394 
-405 LALLL
+405 LLRY
-410 AVLTLT
+410 ADQFMT
-416 MLTAAAFAED
+416 MEEAA
-426 TEVLGVYNVTGPL
+426 
-439 TVKNGTKDGGFYAG
+439 
-453 ADTFELN
+453 
-460 CTGLTGEY
+460 
-468 SLVLL
+468 
-473 LAGDSAVPTEG
+473 
-484 NIQYIDQ
+484 
-491 TSVKAG
+491 
-497 KVTFT
+497 
-502 LKPKALTEG
+502 
-511 TYNVYISTTDKALDK
+511 
-526 VASFK
+526 
-531 YGEKPEYTLGDV
+531 
-543 NGDGKVS
+543 
-550 AYDASM
+550 
-556 ILQHTVGLI
+556 
-565 DLAGVAAAD
+565 
-574 VNKDGKISA
+574 
-583 YDASMILQ
+583 
-591 YTVGLITLD
+591 

>member
-1 MKRNRI
+1 M
-7 LAIGIALLLAVQL
+7 
-20 LTPLACAAGTT
+20 
-31 LKLTAPDKLPDVGQ
+31 
-45 TFTVT
+45 
-50 AELTGNTGLA
+50 
-60 AVQLSLGYDDSVVEC
+60 
-75 TGIENGALVAGM
+75 
-87 LAASNPYA
+87 
-95 TRDGVGAILAAA
+95 
-107 TTTAVKTDGSLA
+107 
-119 VFTFRVKAAGD
+119 
-130 AKLTLADALL
+130 
-140 SDIDGKALSLS
+140 
-151 YSLPALIAQGSG
+151 
-163 SDSGSGSGSDAEKPG
+163 
-178 ADDKK
+178 
-183 SDNDKKSEDDK
+183 
-194 KSEEEQPA
+194 
-202 DAAQEE
+202 
-208 VRTGSFR
+208 
-215 DVTSAHWA
+215 TSTHWA

-229 AAEMGLVT
+229 AAELGLVT
-237 GYSNGTFRPDT
+237 GYSDGTFRPDT
-248 AVTRAQ
+248 PVTRAQ

-298 SGTRF
+298 SDTRF

-335 YEQTFADSTTIAAWA
+335 YEQTFADSTTIASWA

-364 GVGGQPHRAGG
+364 GRRRQPHRAGG

-416 MLTAAAFAED
+416 MLTAAAFAADE
-426 TEVLGVYNVTGPL
+426 TELGAYNLTGGL
-439 TVKNGTKDGGFYAG
+439 KVVGVESDGGFYKD
-453 ADTFELN
+453 ADTFELD
-460 CTGLTGEY
+460 CTKLTGEY

-491 TSVKAG
+491 TSVEAG

-531 YGEKPEYTLGDV
+531 YGTKPAFEL
-543 NGDGKVS
+543 GKVNDDDYIDS
-550 AYDASM
+550 RDALLV
-556 ILQHTVGLI
+556 LQYAAKVDGCELNATQL
-565 DLAGVAAAD
+565 LAAD
-574 VNKDGKISA
+574 VNKDGVVDSR
-583 YDASMILQ
+583 DARLFCSMQ
-591 YTVGLITLD
+591 RS

>member
-95 TRDGVGAILAAA
+95 TRGGVGAILAAA

-140 SDIDGKALSLS
+140 SDTDGKALPLS

-178 ADDKK
+178 T
-183 SDNDKKSEDDK
+183 DNKKSEDDK
-194 KSEEEQPA
+194 KSEDEDKPEDEEKPA
-202 DAAQEE
+202 DGAQEE
-208 VRTGSFR
+208 VKAGSFR

-229 AAEMGLVT
+229 AAELGLVT
-237 GYSNGTFRPDT
+237 GYSDGTFRPDA

-263 GKPAAAK
+263 GKPAAAR

-298 SGTRF
+298 SDTRF

-335 YEQTFADSTTIAAWA
+335 YEQTFADSTAIASWA

-364 GVGGQPHRAGG
+364 GVGGSRIAPEANASRA
-375 QRVPRTDRGDPA
+375 QIA
-387 AVCGSIY
+387 AI
-394 DNGGSGMKRRM
+394 
-405 LALLL
+405 LLRY
-410 AVLTLT
+410 ADQFMT
-416 MLTAAAFAED
+416 MEEAA
-426 TEVLGVYNVTGPL
+426 
-439 TVKNGTKDGGFYAG
+439 
-453 ADTFELN
+453 
-460 CTGLTGEY
+460 
-468 SLVLL
+468 
-473 LAGDSAVPTEG
+473 
-484 NIQYIDQ
+484 
-491 TSVKAG
+491 
-497 KVTFT
+497 
-502 LKPKALTEG
+502 
-511 TYNVYISTTDKALDK
+511 
-526 VASFK
+526 
-531 YGEKPEYTLGDV
+531 
-543 NGDGKVS
+543 
-550 AYDASM
+550 
-556 ILQHTVGLI
+556 
-565 DLAGVAAAD
+565 
-574 VNKDGKISA
+574 
-583 YDASMILQ
+583 
-591 YTVGLITLD
+591 

>member
-140 SDIDGKALSLS
+140 SDTDGKALPLS

-178 ADDKK
+178 T
-183 SDNDKKSEDDK
+183 DNKKSEDDK
-194 KSEEEQPA
+194 KSEDEDKPEDEEKPA
-202 DAAQEE
+202 DGAQEE
-208 VRTGSFR
+208 VKAGSFR

-237 GYSNGTFRPDT
+237 GYSDGTFRPDA

-298 SGTRF
+298 SDTRF

-335 YEQTFADSTTIAAWA
+335 YEQTFADSTTIASWA

-364 GVGGQPHRAGG
+364 GVGGSRIAPEANASRA
-375 QRVPRTDRGDPA
+375 QIA
-387 AVCGSIY
+387 AI
-394 DNGGSGMKRRM
+394 
-405 LALLL
+405 LLRY
-410 AVLTLT
+410 ADQFMT
-416 MLTAAAFAED
+416 MEEAA
-426 TEVLGVYNVTGPL
+426 
-439 TVKNGTKDGGFYAG
+439 
-453 ADTFELN
+453 
-460 CTGLTGEY
+460 
-468 SLVLL
+468 
-473 LAGDSAVPTEG
+473 
-484 NIQYIDQ
+484 
-491 TSVKAG
+491 
-497 KVTFT
+497 
-502 LKPKALTEG
+502 
-511 TYNVYISTTDKALDK
+511 
-526 VASFK
+526 
-531 YGEKPEYTLGDV
+531 
-543 NGDGKVS
+543 
-550 AYDASM
+550 
-556 ILQHTVGLI
+556 
-565 DLAGVAAAD
+565 
-574 VNKDGKISA
+574 
-583 YDASMILQ
+583 
-591 YTVGLITLD
+591 